1 MKRIIVIL
9 LLMIHAAASSGTV
22 ISLHYCMDSFASVSI
37 GHKEK
42 KGCDLCGM
50 DNRGCCHDDVKVIKL
65 DNSQY
70 LQTSTHS
77 FPNHTEVV
85 FNDASFLIAHPIS
98 HLPSADYGL
107 HTSSFREGPPLFL
120 MNCNFRI

>member
-1 MKRIIVIL
+1 
-9 LLMIHAAASSGTV
+9 MIHTAASSGTV

-50 DNRGCCHDDVKVIKL
+50 DNKGCCHDDVKVIKL

-77 FPNHTEVV
+77 FPNNTEVV
-85 FNDASFLIAHPIS
+85 FNEASLQIDHPTV
-98 HLPSADYGL
+98 HLPYSDHGI
-107 HTSSFREGPPLFL
+107 HTSSFREGTPLFL
-120 MNCNFRI
+120 LNCNFRI